1 MVDIVGSVPMK
12 SANFLMADSGTK
24 VNIIFVKKVYYNV
37 PLYCQGKTK
46 LCWAYCQVM
55 IESYQKKITIS
66 QKEADER
73 AKEIAID
80 VHGESWNKGG
90 WPTNLG
96 EAVIVTNILQLYL
109 ILSING
115 PVYAYYS
122 NGKTHHH
129 LVVVT
134 GVDIDNN
141 IVYTNNPWGIQG
153 EQSFE
158 SFKKQVAKNWYS
170 AGLGMVFVELF
181 LVKRNKT

>member
-1 MVDIVGSVPMK
+1 MF
-12 SANFLMADSGTK
+12 A
-24 VNIIFVKKVYYNV
+24 
-37 PLYCQGKTK
+37 
-46 LCWAYCQVM
+46 
-55 IESYQKKITIS
+55 IS
-66 QKEADER
+66 QISKVEKYYGFVSDSNCIYAFYDSSLLQQIE
-73 AKEIAID
+73 D
-80 VHGESWNKGG
+80 WNKGG

>member
-1 MVDIVGSVPMK
+1 
-12 SANFLMADSGTK
+12 
-24 VNIIFVKKVYYNV
+24 
-37 PLYCQGKTK
+37 
-46 LCWAYCQVM
+46 M